1 MNKSSSKRQAM
12 FSAWGYT
19 EDGKKFVIKP
29 QPMKVTYTKVT
40 SLRAKKPA
48 DRKKAA

>member
-1 MNKSSSKRQAM
+1 MSKSPEKRQATV
-12 FSAWGYT
+12 SAWGYT
-19 EDGKKFVIKP
+19 EDGKKFVIP
-29 QPMKVTYTKVT
+29 PRPVKVNFYKVT